1 MEYIDSGDLE
11 QKIYNYQSS
20 NRAFSEFEVWN
31 IFIQMLRGL
40 SSLHD
45 IDVMHRDIKT
55 ANIFLNKNKSVKLGD
70 MNVSK
75 VIQNDLLSTQTG
87 TPY

>member
-1 MEYIDSGDLE
+1 
-11 QKIYNYQSS
+11 
-20 NRAFSEFEVWN
+20 
-31 IFIQMLRGL
+31 MLRGL
-40 SSLHD
+40 SALHD

-55 ANIFLNKNKSVKLGD
+55 ANIFLKKDKSVKIGD

-75 VIQNDLLSTQTG
+75 VIQDNLLQTQTG

>member
-11 QKIYNYQSS
+11 QKIYSYQS
-20 NRAFSEFEVWN
+20 NTRYFPEFEVWN

-40 SSLHD
+40 SALHEKD
-45 IDVMHRDIKT
+45 IMHRDIKT
-55 ANIFLNKNKSVKLGD
+55 ANIFLNKDKTIKIGD

-87 TPY
+87 TP